1 MTIKP
6 KKGSWHLF
14 NNCGKIIV
22 NLLFVFSTRGAQL
35 FSSYSLLINESFNYS
50 PKVISFLSSSEEF
63 SLAILVSTFLPLP
76 IVFSFV
82 GRASQTLILDI
93 ASKQVHYFP
102 ENKSNLRVL
111 FKSLQMLISVFQS
124 NTNQYQYIYIYIYK
138 RRDLMLESMRLCNVA
153 HFLKVLF
160 IQFFTSTKFAFIL
173 KYQFIE
179 LVNQANAYINYLL
192 LCINYSY

>member
-1 MTIKP
+1 MRSHNHWHQDELKNARNPSNIKYDSPRMTNLENIWKKNNEKRTTMRERERNNTSERMKIKP

-63 SLAILVSTFLPLP
+63 SLATLVSTFLPLP

-82 GRASQTLILDI
+82 GGASQTLILDI
-93 ASKQVHYFP
+93 ASK
-102 ENKSNLRVL
+102 
-111 FKSLQMLISVFQS
+111 
-124 NTNQYQYIYIYIYK
+124 
-138 RRDLMLESMRLCNVA
+138 
-153 HFLKVLF
+153 
-160 IQFFTSTKFAFIL
+160 
-173 KYQFIE
+173 
-179 LVNQANAYINYLL
+179 
-192 LCINYSY
+192 

>member
-1 MTIKP
+1 MTNLENIWKKNNEKRTTMRERERERERERMTIKP

-63 SLAILVSTFLPLP
+63 SLAISVSTFLPLP

-82 GRASQTLILDI
+82 GGASQTLILAI
-93 ASKQVHYFP
+93 VSK
-102 ENKSNLRVL
+102 
-111 FKSLQMLISVFQS
+111 
-124 NTNQYQYIYIYIYK
+124 
-138 RRDLMLESMRLCNVA
+138 
-153 HFLKVLF
+153 
-160 IQFFTSTKFAFIL
+160 
-173 KYQFIE
+173 
-179 LVNQANAYINYLL
+179 
-192 LCINYSY
+192 